1 AVKKAERRESTDSPL
16 LDLNDKAVKQMIA
29 AAKKRGYVTHEE
41 LNKVLPS
48 EEFTSEQIED
58 VLAQMSELG
67 VNVVDADDQAE
78 NEDGE
83 QEREEEQEEQEEE
96 EDDDGEEKPS
106 R

>member
-1 AVKKAERRESTDSPL
+1 MKKAAVKKAERRESTDSPL

-67 VNVVDADDQAE
+67 VNVIDSDDQ
-78 NEDGE
+78 
-83 QEREEEQEEQEEE
+83 
-96 EDDDGEEKPS
+96 
-106 R
+106 